1 MKKTKEII
9 ISAFA
14 LPSGQIVVLTNKGKL
29 YCQEFVYNP
38 STTYYTVPYE
48 YWTTYTISYSGY
60 WMGKWFEIKNP
71 IDNKDLLRDKKEDIQ
86 YKL

>member
-29 YCQEFVYNP
+29 YCQEFCYNP
-38 STTYYTVPYE
+38 STTS
-48 YWTTYTISYSGY
+48 YTISYSGY
-60 WMGKWFEIKNP
+60 WTTKWVEIKNP
-71 IDNKDLLRDKKEDIQ
+71 IDNKELLRDNKKDIK

>member
-29 YCQEFVYNP
+29 YCQEFFYNP
-38 STTYYTVPYE
+38 STTS
-48 YWTTYTISYSGY
+48 YTISYSGY